1 MEWNRNALHVVKIK
15 YLSIHLPNYLSCI
28 NPSMDWEVML
38 NLFLTVDHSQK
49 CLLDLSSEERQQ
61 KGVGV
66 AEDLKD
72 SHNEL

>member
-1 MEWNRNALHVVKIK
+1 
-15 YLSIHLPNYLSCI
+15 
-28 NPSMDWEVML
+28 MDWEVML
-38 NLFLTVDHSQK
+38 NLFLTVDHTQK
-49 CLLDLSSEERQQ
+49 CLIDLSSEERQQ